1 MAISVADNFQYL
13 GTKPLDA
20 RLKFA
25 SVSDMVSTAA
35 ASLYDGCFAY
45 VTATKK
51 YYSYDSTNTVDVT
64 LGKWR
69 EYSSGG
75 DTIQVDTLPTAGAEE
90 LGKVYQYIGSTTL
103 TLTHGYFYECVSD
116 GAGTPTYSWSEVP
129 VQEGSSITVDSA
141 MSDSSVNPVQNKVI
155 TAALGNK
162 VDKHQ
167 TGGVDDRLMT
177 AAEGTKLSGIAA
189 NAEVNVQSDWN
200 QTDTD
205 ADDFIKNKP
214 TIPDV
219 SNYVQKSQ
227 TAGLLKNDGT
237 VDTHTYVATSST
249 AGLLKNDGTVDTNTY
264 ATTSQIPSVTGKA
277 DKVTSATNGNFAGLD
292 SNGNLTDSGKK
303 ASDFAS
309 ASDVHSIPSG
319 GTTGQVLA
327 KSSGTDYAVSW
338 VDAGGGGG
346 GLLWASGTTDS
357 TTNKI
362 PVTLSEVPTLTAG
375 DVIVL
380 QIMANYTMQLSTAN
394 ESWGIQYTVSGST
407 TNISDC
413 IFEVYTDSSNKVY
426 FNDDLHKGDV
436 LVLVVKE
443 YVSASKVFVV
453 AAHKTEFE
461 YTEQTATLSTSTT
474 TTVTFTSYRYTT
486 NSTVEVATSEWGLVP
501 DSVVLANGSC
511 TVTLPIASSAHS
523 VTVRVYTR

>member
-1 MAISVADNFQYL
+1 MSILVGDNFSYSAS
-13 GTKPLDA
+13 KPLDG
-20 RLKFA
+20 RLIYSTVA
-25 SVSDMVSTAA
+25 SMKAVADSTM
-35 ASLYDGCFAY
+35 YDGCLAY
-45 VTATKK
+45 CTATDKTYQWK
-51 YYSYDSTNTVDVT
+51 STNAVDET
-64 LGKWR
+64 TGKWR
-69 EYSSGG
+69 EFTSGG
-75 DTIQVDTLPTAGAEE
+75 DTIQVDTLPTAGADE

-103 TLTHGYFYECVSD
+103 VYTHGYFYECVSD
-116 GAGTPTYSWSEVP
+116 GAGTPTYSWSEVS
-129 VQEGSSITVDSA
+129 VQESGSTITVDSA

-155 TAALGNK
+155 TSALGNK

-177 AAEGTKLSGIAA
+177 AAEGTKLAGIAA

-200 QTDTD
+200 QTNTD

-219 SNYVQKSQ
+219 SNYVQKS
-227 TAGLLKNDGT
+227 L
-237 VDTHTYVATSST
+237 T

-277 DKVTSATNGNFAGLD
+277 DKVTGATNGNFAGLD

-303 ASDFAS
+303 ASDFATT
-309 ASDVHSIPSG
+309 SDVHSIPSG

-327 KSSGTDYAVSW
+327 KSSGTDYDASW
-338 VDAGGGGG
+338 VDAAGGGGG
-346 GLLWASGTTDS
+346 SLWASGTTDS

-511 TVTLPIASSAHS
+511 TVTLPAVDSART
-523 VTVRVYTR
+523 VTVRVYMR